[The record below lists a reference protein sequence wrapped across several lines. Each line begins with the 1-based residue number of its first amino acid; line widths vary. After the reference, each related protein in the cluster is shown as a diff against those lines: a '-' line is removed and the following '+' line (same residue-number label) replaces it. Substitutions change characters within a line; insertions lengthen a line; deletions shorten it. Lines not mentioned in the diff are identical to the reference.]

1 LLAIAISGAAT
12 CRLAVAEIIWLC
24 LVPRPI
30 AATPSIYK
38 PQEGEENAVHQ
49 AHDPEHHPEE
59 ADRQAAFEPPEGLL
73 EIHGH

>member
-38 PQEGEENAVHQ
+38 PQEGEENA
-49 AHDPEHHPEE
+49 E